1 MILFAVAF
9 GSAEDSPAT
18 ARFFATRSTYTRV
31 RLVTQTELVTKPVVC
46 ASLVDVTGACR
57 RKRGI
62 SESAD
67 ILPLAPTPVHRI
79 ERTLA
84 PVSEVER
91 DVDIESS
98 SHSFEEVDIIGMD
111 PFRCNPEARFN
122 VGTVRERFNNIT
134 LRFYVKMNATL
145 TVTQTTVE
153 GTKPFI
159 VSGCT
164 PIPFTYKICGERG
177 TAEKPAETPVAPA
190 EEVSTDTE
198 EPAQAIYEEPIPQDP
213 VYQEPIPEESVHE
226 EPIPEEPV
234 YEELIPQ
241 APVYE
246 EPIPEEPVYEEPI
259 PEEPI
264 YEEPIPEEP
273 IYEEPIPEKDVP
285 EEPIAE
291 ELIQGERAAP
301 VEPVRRL
308 ASFRVPSRNWGL

>member
-1 MILFAVAF
+1 MKRCLLMILFAVAF

-177 TAEKPAETPVAPA
+177 TAEKPTETPVAPA
-190 EEVSTDTE
+190 EEVSTDT
-198 EPAQAIYEEPIPQDP
+198 
-213 VYQEPIPEESVHE
+213 
-226 EPIPEEPV
+226 
-234 YEELIPQ
+234 
-241 APVYE
+241 
-246 EPIPEEPVYEEPI
+246 EEPI

>member
-1 MILFAVAF
+1 MHAHTVHLQDLRWKRDR
-9 GSAEDSPAT
+9 GETRWNTSCTSRRGTDS
-18 ARFFATRSTYTRV
+18 R
-31 RLVTQTELVTKPVVC
+31 
-46 ASLVDVTGACR
+46 VTGCS
-57 RKRGI
+57 RG
-62 SESAD
+62 AN
-67 ILPLAPTPVHRI
+67 L
-79 ERTLA
+79 
-84 PVSEVER
+84 VSEL
-91 DVDIESS
+91 
-98 SHSFEEVDIIGMD
+98 SFLSRI
-111 PFRCNPEARFN
+111 
-122 VGTVRERFNNIT
+122 
-134 LRFYVKMNATL
+134 VK
-145 TVTQTTVE
+145 
-153 GTKPFI
+153 
-159 VSGCT
+159 
-164 PIPFTYKICGERG
+164 
-177 TAEKPAETPVAPA
+177 
-190 EEVSTDTE
+190 VSTDTE

-264 YEEPIPEEP
+264 YEEPIPE
-273 IYEEPIPEKDVP
+273 KDVP

>member
-1 MILFAVAF
+1 MDHTYWTRHLV
-9 GSAEDSPAT
+9 SAC
-18 ARFFATRSTYTRV
+18 
-31 RLVTQTELVTKPVVC
+31 LN
-46 ASLVDVTGACR
+46 
-57 RKRGI
+57 
-62 SESAD
+62 
-67 ILPLAPTPVHRI
+67 RI

-190 EEVSTDTE
+190 EEV
-198 EPAQAIYEEPIPQDP
+198 
-213 VYQEPIPEESVHE
+213 PIPES
-226 EPIPEEPV
+226 PV
-234 YEELIPQ
+234 
-241 APVYE
+241 A
-246 EPIPEEPVYEEPI
+246 

-264 YEEPIPEEP
+264 WF
-273 IYEEPIPEKDVP
+273 
-285 EEPIAE
+285 
-291 ELIQGERAAP
+291 Q
-301 VEPVRRL
+301 
-308 ASFRVPSRNWGL
+308 N